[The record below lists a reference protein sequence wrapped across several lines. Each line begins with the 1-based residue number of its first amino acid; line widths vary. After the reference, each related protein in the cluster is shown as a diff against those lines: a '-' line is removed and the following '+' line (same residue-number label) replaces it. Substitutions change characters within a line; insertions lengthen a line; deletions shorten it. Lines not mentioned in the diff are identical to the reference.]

1 MKPVALF
8 NFLNHSQALVIDVR
22 PPHSSGKHNVSTII
36 GAMHGVESTLVHQ
49 LRKQFPFRQWTTTSA
64 VLIGATSPHCIDEL
78 GVQAVVYIDSLTEFL
93 TKYPFLR
100 APTPTSSE
108 NSVSQL
114 RERTNYPSEVIPD
127 RLFLGCKEHAL
138 PRIVG
143 HLGISRICRMLNEE
157 PSDED
162 KNDPSILHIQIDDR
176 DTEEL
181 PLEDAVEWVGEQIR
195 GGQRVLIH
203 CNMGVSRSAALC
215 IAFVMKDSQVSLDRA
230 YKFVEKQRPYIR
242 PNPGFMRQLKQWEGT
257 LARRR
262 EAGGGTLANGKRE
275 ANFV

>member
-22 PPHSSGKHNVSTII
+22 ARSRNEESII
-36 GAMHGVESTLVHQ
+36 GAMHCVESTVVDQ
-49 LRKQFPFRQWTTTSA
+49 LRKQFPFRQWSTTSA

-78 GVQAVVYIDSLTEFL
+78 GVQALVYIDSLTEFL

-100 APTPTSSE
+100 APSTSE
-108 NSVSQL
+108 NSVL
-114 RERTNYPSEVIPD
+114 PKARRTNYPSEVIPD

-138 PRIVG
+138 PHIVG
-143 HLGISRICRMLNEE
+143 HLCISRICRMLNEE

-195 GGQRVLIH
+195 DGQRVLIH

-215 IAFVMKDSQVSLDRA
+215 IAFVMKDSQVSLERA

-262 EAGGGTLANGKRE
+262 EAGDMGNGKRE